1 VKNLQD
7 RFVLRNEKV
16 VKVNQPITAFMNNSI
31 LIPLHLID
39 SKLNELSN
47 DIVARIVTDMNHR
60 IDNLEKLVN
69 GK

>member
-1 VKNLQD
+1 
-7 RFVLRNEKV
+7 
-16 VKVNQPITAFMNNSI
+16 MNNSI
-31 LIPLHLID
+31 LSPLHLID

-69 GK
+69 GDK